1 MMPRGLIWLALAIC
15 LVLQMTPCATST
27 ENVSEF
33 ISILE
38 DRGFTVQ
45 EGRLGKLNVLEL
57 CSAGYVNYCFGN
69 NAGFPYA
76 IYILPPSPGQNPSP
90 RQAPPRRVRS

>member
-38 DRGFTVQ
+38 DSG
-45 EGRLGKLNVLEL
+45 
-57 CSAGYVNYCFGN
+57 C
-69 NAGFPYA
+69 
-76 IYILPPSPGQNPSP
+76 
-90 RQAPPRRVRS
+90 